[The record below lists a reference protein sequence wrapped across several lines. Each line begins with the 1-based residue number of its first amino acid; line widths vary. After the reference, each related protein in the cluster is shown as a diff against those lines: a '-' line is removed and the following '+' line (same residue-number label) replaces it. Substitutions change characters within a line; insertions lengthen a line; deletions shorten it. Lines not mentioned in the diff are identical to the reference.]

1 MPKPITLGSRARASM
16 TMLAAALGAVAP
28 VATVSPVAPGTPQVS
43 TPSTTRAPAAMTR
56 TQTVRAVQAIGI
68 DPGFHGFRGGPATSI
83 HTFPAWSQ
91 RKARKRSRQTGRKIQ
106 KRHKR

>member
-1 MPKPITLGSRARASM
+1 MSRPIQLGSRARASM
-16 TMLAAALGAVAP
+16 AMLAAALGAVAP

-43 TPSTTRAPAAMTR
+43 TPS
-56 TQTVRAVQAIGI
+56 
-68 DPGFHGFRGGPATSI
+68 I

-106 KRHKR
+106 KRYAR